1 MIYSARGLAFIL
13 SVPMAVASSIL
24 IGILTEGESAGKLVA
39 MAAVI
44 FVLSFIIIYLALDRL
59 IFAEINRLREK
70 VDQRRILDPAN
81 TDSRPTNSLSSLT
94 EDIESIF
101 TEQQIEIDRLRKL
114 EAFRRDFVA
123 DVSHELKTPIFAAQ
137 GFVHTLLDGAMKEKA
152 VRKKFLK
159 KAAKSLD
166 GLDLLV
172 QDLLI
177 LSQIETGQIKM
188 RFSEVDMYALTHE
201 VFEQFKGK
209 SSKKDIALRVEGA
222 VRRVPVYADAQR
234 IGQVMTNLISNA
246 INHSEAGSEVIVSF
260 SIKKKSVVTSVKDSG
275 EGIPAEHINRIFER
289 FYRVDKSRSRE
300 KGGTG
305 LGLAIVKHIL
315 DGHNSK
321 PQVESKPGRGSIF
334 SFKLARPKK
343 LNEGIEQDNAPA
355 ADEARQAVI

>member
-1 MIYSARGLAFIL
+1 MIYSARGLAFLL
-13 SVPMAVASSIL
+13 SIAIAVASGIL

-39 MAAVI
+39 MAIVI
-44 FVLSFIIIYLALDRL
+44 FVLSFIVIYLALDRL
-59 IFAEINRLREK
+59 IFAEIDRLREK
-70 VDQRRILDPAN
+70 VDQQRSLDPAN
-81 TDSRPTNSLSSLT
+81 TSQTANTLSSLT
-94 EDIESIF
+94 ADIESIL
-101 TEQQIEIDRLRKL
+101 TEQQIEIDRLQKL

-172 QDLLI
+172 QDLLT

-209 SSKKDIALRVEGA
+209 SSKKDITLKVEGP
-222 VRRVPVYADAQR
+222 VRKVPIYADAQR
-234 IGQVMTNLISNA
+234 IGQVMSNLISNA
-246 INHSEAGSEVIVSF
+246 INHSEGGSEVIVSF
-260 SIKKKSVVTSVKDSG
+260 SIRKKSVVTSVKDSG

-315 DGHNSK
+315 EGHNSK
-321 PQVESKPGRGSIF
+321 PQVESKPGKGSTF

-343 LNEGIEQDNAPA
+343 TNERIEQDNTPA
-355 ADEARQAVI
+355 ADQARQAVI

>member
-1 MIYSARGLAFIL
+1 MIYSARGLAFFL
-13 SVPMAVASSIL
+13 SITIAVASSIV
-24 IGILTEGESAGKLVA
+24 IGILTDGESAGKLVA
-39 MAAVI
+39 MGIVI
-44 FVLSFIIIYLALDRL
+44 FVLSFLMVYLALDRL
-59 IFAEINRLREK
+59 VFGEINKLRQK
-70 VDQRRILDPAN
+70 VDQVRTSDRAD
-81 TDSRPTNSLSSLT
+81 TESLRSNPLSFLT
-94 EDIESIF
+94 EQIESII
-101 TEQQIEIDRLRKL
+101 TEKQTEIDRLKKL

-137 GFVHTLLDGAMKEKA
+137 GFVHTLLDGAMNEKA
-152 VRKKFLK
+152 VRRKFLK

-172 QDLLI
+172 QDLLT

-188 RFSEVDMYALTHE
+188 RFSEVDLYALTQE

-209 SSKKDIALRVEGA
+209 SNKKGIALKVEGPI
-222 VRRVPVYADAQR
+222 RKVPVYADAQR
-234 IGQVMTNLISNA
+234 IGQVMTNFISNA
-246 INHSEAGSEVIVSF
+246 IKQSEEGGEVVISF
-260 SIKKKSVVTSVKDSG
+260 SVRKKSVVTSVKDSG

-315 DGHNSK
+315 EGHNSK
-321 PQVESKPGRGSIF
+321 AKVESKPGKGATF

-343 LNEGIEQDNAPA
+343 INEGIEQDNEPA
-355 ADEARQAVI
+355 AV